1 MRKGLEIGRCPLCN
15 GDEDEVHILL
25 KFPEIRRME
34 KHVLSRK
41 WQIINEELVK

>member
-15 GDEDEVHILL
+15 GEEEGHILL
-25 KFPEIRRME
+25 RCPEIRRLE

-41 WQIINEELVK
+41 WQIINKELVK